1 VADKHTSSPSLVYRF
16 GVFQANLAAREL
28 RKHGVRVRLSG
39 QPFCIL
45 SILLEERGET
55 VTREELRQ
63 QLWPADT
70 FVDFEHSLNTAV
82 KKLRAALGDTP
93 ENSRYIET
101 VPRVGYRFVAPVQV
115 VAEPADLQRLKRIL
129 EIELPVAAEAMDAVP
144 DPKLSEISGIF
155 GQNAWKIS
163 VMAIAVVVAG
173 LIGGIHHYR
182 SQQARRLT
190 DKDTIV
196 LADFSNTTGDA
207 IFDETLKQALSVEL
221 TQSPFLNLASDLKVS
236 EMLRRMNHS
245 PNDPLTR
252 EVAREVCLR
261 LGGKAI
267 LVGSISSLGTHYLVG
282 LQALSCA
289 SGDLLVASQVEA
301 ANKESVLK
309 ALDGVASQVRGKV
322 GETLSSFERYDLPL
336 DTTTRSLEALKAFS
350 MGLRASR
357 ESGEEEAIPFFRDAI
372 QLDPEFALAHVS
384 LGRAYEDVGEDR
396 MAVEQFTKAFDFRDR
411 LSEREKYYITT
422 LYNESVTGDMIRA
435 KEAGELWTRDY
446 PRDGIAREKLATVY
460 GELGEIEKA
469 NIQAQEALRLDPD
482 SAINVFNAVTATT
495 SLNRF
500 DQATQILDSARKRG
514 LEGPGIH
521 QSAYSLAFLRGDRAE
536 MEREVAWAA
545 EKGDTQFV
553 VFSEHSDSEAYYG
566 RLQEARKLSR
576 RAVESATRNEN
587 KEAAALCAIAA
598 ALRELEIGNI
608 SLARQGVDIALALMP
623 SKDVKLLAA
632 LGQARS
638 GDTAHAKALIKE
650 LESAN
655 PSNTLIK
662 SYWLPTLEASLEVHS
677 GNPQT
682 AVSLLQAA
690 APYELAETSSVSN
703 LPNMYPTYVRGHAY
717 LLAHN
722 GRAAAAEFKKLLD
735 HFGVVQN
742 SILGAL
748 SRLQLARAEI
758 MMGHIDAGQKQYNDF
773 LTLWK
778 DADPGIPILKQ
789 AKAEYAKL
797 K

>member
-1 VADKHTSSPSLVYRF
+1 MADASSTSPTSVRRF
-16 GVFQANLAAREL
+16 GVFQINLAAREL
-28 RKHGVRVRLSG
+28 RKHGVRIRLPG
-39 QPFCIL
+39 QQFSIL
-45 SILLEERGET
+45 SMLLERPGE
-55 VTREELRQ
+55 VITREEMRQ
-63 QLWPADT
+63 KLWTSDT
-70 FVDFEHSLNTAV
+70 FVDFEHSLNSAI
-82 KKLRAALGDTP
+82 KKLRSALGDTP

-101 VPRVGYRFVAPVQV
+101 IPRVGYRFVAPIQV
-115 VAEPADLQRLKRIL
+115 IPESSDLQTLKRVV
-129 EIELPVAAEAMDAVP
+129 EIERPVATSGEDVAADSKIPA
-144 DPKLSEISGIF
+144 ISSAF
-155 GQNAWKIS
+155 WKHVLKIS
-163 VMAIAVVVAG
+163 VFVIAVAVAG
-173 LIGGIHHYR
+173 LIGSLVHFR

-190 DKDTIV
+190 DNDTIV
-196 LADFSNTTGDA
+196 LADFTNTTGDA

-236 EMLRRMNHS
+236 EMLRRMDHS

-282 LQALSCA
+282 LQALGCA
-289 SGDLLVASQVEA
+289 SGDLLAASQVEA

-322 GETLSSFERYDLPL
+322 GETSSSFERYDLPL

-357 ESGEEEAIPFFRDAI
+357 ESGEDEAIPFFRDAI

-396 MAVEQFTKAFDFRDR
+396 KAVEQFTKAFDFRDR

-460 GELGEIEKA
+460 GELGEMEKA
-469 NIQAQEALRLDPD
+469 NVQAQEALRLDPD
-482 SAINVFNAVTATT
+482 STINVFNAVTATI

-500 DQATQILDSARKRG
+500 DQATHILDSARKRG
-514 LEGPGIH
+514 LDGPGIH

-545 EKGDTQFV
+545 EKGDTQYV

-566 RLQEARKLSR
+566 RLQEARELSR
-576 RAVESATRNEN
+576 RAVESATRSEN
-587 KEAAALCAIAA
+587 KEAAALCEIAA
-598 ALRELEIGNI
+598 ALRELEIGNL
-608 SLARQGVDIALALMP
+608 SLAKQGVGIALALMP

-662 SYWLPTLEASLEVHS
+662 SYWLPTLEASLEVHA

-703 LPNMYPTYVRGHAY
+703 VPNMYPTYVRGHAY

-722 GRAAAAEFKKLLD
+722 GGAAAAEFKKLLD

-748 SRLQLARAEI
+748 SRLQLARAEV
-758 MMGHIDAGQKQYNDF
+758 MMGDMDAGQKQYNDF

-789 AKAEYAKL
+789 AKAEYGKL
-797 K
+797 Q